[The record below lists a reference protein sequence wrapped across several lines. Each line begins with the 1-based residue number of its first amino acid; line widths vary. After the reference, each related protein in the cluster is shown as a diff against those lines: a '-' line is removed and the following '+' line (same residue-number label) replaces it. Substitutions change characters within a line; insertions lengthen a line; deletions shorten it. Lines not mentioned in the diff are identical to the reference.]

1 METINLP
8 MHTALCIFTLI
19 MQCAHIYCR
28 EILLMRGYYHI
39 FHSAARLRDN
49 VMPALEM
56 QVKTSHACM
65 GHSKSTL
72 VQCSRVKRL
81 GNARI

>member
-1 METINLP
+1 
-8 MHTALCIFTLI
+8 
-19 MQCAHIYCR
+19 
-28 EILLMRGYYHI
+28 MRGYYHI

-65 GHSKSTL
+65 GHSIYL
-72 VQCSRVKRL
+72 GAINLGVARVKRL
-81 GNARI
+81 GNART